1 MNIDEYVE
9 EKVNK
14 LIGLFVGGI
23 PAGLSVNKLE
33 GFIRTIIKDWQP
45 KVSRAGWKKFST
57 EYDGE
62 MPDDYYRGAE
72 CVFKWLEIVGVE
84 VNNEVFPT

>member
-33 GFIRTIIKDWQP
+33 DFIRTIIKECQP
-45 KVSRAGWKKFST
+45 RVSREFVKRWAESMGST
-57 EYDGE
+57 E
-62 MPDDYYRGAE
+62 
-72 CVFKWLEIVGVE
+72 LEIACHYLIKMLEEAGVE